1 MGTHPIFESDFD
13 CLTVAMVLGF
23 IKESLHDIYMSETF
37 GDIRRMDKRQVYY
50 QFLNFAMIVSSALMV
65 WKGLF
70 VISGTESP
78 IVVVLSGSMEPAFY
92 RGDLLFLYH
101 DRQAPIDAGEIV
113 VFKIEGRDIPIV
125 HRVIKRHE
133 NTETGEVKLLTKGD
147 NNQVDDRALY
157 NRGQYWITPKE
168 VVGRAGGMAPYVGMV
183 TIIMNDYPKVKWT
196 VLAILTA
203 LTLLNREAQSYL

>member
-13 CLTVAMVLGF
+13 CLTVKKAKMVLGF
-23 IKESLHDIYMSETF
+23 IKESAHDLYMSETF

-65 WKGLF
+65 WRGLF
-70 VISGTESP
+70 VITGTESP

-113 VFKIEGRDIPIV
+113 VFKIEG
-125 HRVIKRHE
+125 
-133 NTETGEVKLLTKGD
+133 NLLTQLFMEGMKV
-147 NNQVDDRALY
+147 NQVV
-157 NRGQYWITPKE
+157 NTSSVNW
-168 VVGRAGGMAPYVGMV
+168 
-183 TIIMNDYPKVKWT
+183 VK
-196 VLAILTA
+196 
-203 LTLLNREAQSYL
+203 RSR